1 MQSVGGFAQSVRK
14 LVDTIAVASEE
25 QSKMITEV
33 DDRIEQIS
41 NVVQTNSSA
50 AEESA
55 ASSEELSSQA
65 DILHGLIAQ
74 FKIEE

>member
-1 MQSVGGFAQSVRK
+1 
-14 LVDTIAVASEE
+14 
-25 QSKMITEV
+25 MITEV